1 MFISQAYAQ
10 AAGAPAGGGPDFS
23 FLIMIVLMFAVMYFL
38 IIRPQSKR
46 QKAHQAMIGAVRRGD
61 TVVTSGGIV
70 GKVAKVIDDA
80 EVDVDIADGVRVR
93 VIKATIA
100 DVRSKT
106 EPANDD

>member
-1 MFISQAYAQ
+1 MFITEAYAQ
-10 AAGAPAGGGPDFS
+10 AGGAPAGGPDFT
-23 FLIMIVLMFAVMYFL
+23 FLLMIALMFAVMYFL
-38 IIRPQSKR
+38 IIRPQQKR
-46 QKAHQAMIGAVRRGD
+46 QKEHQAMIGAVRRGD

-70 GKVAKVIDDA
+70 GKVAKVIDDT
-80 EVDVDIADGVRVR
+80 EVDVDIAEGVRVR